1 MPWSVSPGYSYWHSP
16 APWDGEGRGSGHS
29 GAGCCPPGVRR
40 LVLPSC
46 VAPVVVTRMKCRM
59 CALTTAW
66 RRTQHSEDE
75 LLLRDVGKWTTVRL
89 GPWRRR
95 GNTAMA
101 ARMLF
106 GHKVEV
112 KRGALYMTLPKDVF
126 NILYAWTHR
135 LPMKTQGNA
144 SKYFQG
150 DFYSFP
156 VSLTATPQL
165 PCRKTE
171 QIKGPR
177 FAPCLYGGWDCA
189 VKRDDGWKTVQRAR
203 YLAHNALGL
212 LSLHAVKRA
221 VQNPSLTSCQKSVHV
236 RFFVCHEEC
245 GTTVPFLLFLSMG
258 MPLSATN
265 KPRQFEFALLNIHF
279 FILNSSGFTT
289 SLLHFWFAS
298 RKSQE
303 TAVSGNAA
311 GCFRRQMCQWL
322 LLRRAYTFT
331 SPSIFCSYLMGFPSP
346 PTSTVAGL
354 HFFKNKTKATM
365 ISTVSGL

>member
-1 MPWSVSPGYSYWHSP
+1 MRGKWKDLLQKSGGDVGRGSSISNLWGMPWSVSPGYSYWHSP
-16 APWDGEGRGSGHS
+16 APWDGEGRESGHS

-66 RRTQHSEDE
+66 RRTQQGKDG

-101 ARMLF
+101 VRMLF

-189 VKRDDGWKTVQRAR
+189 VKRDDGCKTVQRAR
-203 YLAHNALGL
+203 YLAHIALGL

-258 MPLSATN
+258 MPLSAIK

-279 FILNSSGFTT
+279 LSWIHLVLQLHYFISD
-289 SLLHFWFAS
+289 LLAE
-298 RKSQE
+298 R
-303 TAVSGNAA
+303 A
-311 GCFRRQMCQWL
+311 RRQRSVGTQLAVLGGRC
-322 LLRRAYTFT
+322 ANDY
-331 SPSIFCSYLMGFPSP
+331 C
-346 PTSTVAGL
+346 
-354 HFFKNKTKATM
+354 
-365 ISTVSGL
+365 